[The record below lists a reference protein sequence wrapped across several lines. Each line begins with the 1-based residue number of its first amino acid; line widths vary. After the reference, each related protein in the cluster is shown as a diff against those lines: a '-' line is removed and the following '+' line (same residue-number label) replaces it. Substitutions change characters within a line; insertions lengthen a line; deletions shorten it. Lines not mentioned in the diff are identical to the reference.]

1 MAHYFENDGM
11 AQSDEKKIKVVIKD
25 ELFTFVTDHN
35 VFSKS
40 GLDFGTRTLL
50 ESIDVNELKGNIL
63 DFGCGYGPI
72 GIYLGRYKLNV
83 DMVDI
88 NLRALNLAR
97 KNADL
102 NRVKV
107 NIFES
112 NIYAN
117 VTKKYDYII
126 TNPPIRVGK
135 KILYDILFGAQTHL
149 VEGGHLI
156 LVIHKDQGAKSLTK
170 DLEKS
175 YQVKILQKN
184 KGFYVIDCYNT
195 LTS

>member
-1 MAHYFENDGM
+1 MAHYFENEGM
-11 AQSDEKKIKVVIKD
+11 AQSNEKKIKVVINN
-25 ELFTFVTDHN
+25 ELFTFITDHN

-50 ESIDVNELKGNIL
+50 ESINVKKLNGDIL

-72 GIYLGRYKLNV
+72 GIYLGKNNLNV
-83 DMVDI
+83 DMIDI

-97 KNADL
+97 KNAEL

-112 NIYAN
+112 NIYEN
-117 VTKKYDYII
+117 VTKKYNYII

-135 KILYDILFGAQTHL
+135 KILYEILFGAKEYL
-149 VEGGHLI
+149 IEGGHLI
-156 LVIHKDQGAKSLTK
+156 LVVHKDQGAKSLVK
-170 DLEKS
+170 DLEKR
-175 YQVKILQKN
+175 YQIQILQKN
-184 KGFYVIDCYNT
+184 KGFYVIDCYNA
-195 LTS
+195 LTI

>member
-1 MAHYFENDGM
+1 MAHYFENEGM
-11 AQSDEKKIKVVIKD
+11 AQSEEKKIKVVIKD
-25 ELFTFVTDHN
+25 SIFTFITDHN

-50 ESIDVNELKGNIL
+50 ESIDVNSLNGNIL

-72 GIYLGRYKLNV
+72 GIYLAKHGLNV

-88 NLRALNLAR
+88 NLRALNLAKR
-97 KNADL
+97 NAEL

-107 NIFES
+107 NVFES
-112 NIYAN
+112 NIYEN
-117 VTKKYDYII
+117 IDGKYDYII

-135 KILYDILFGAQTHL
+135 KILYEILFKAKEHL
-149 VEGGHLI
+149 LDGGHLI
-156 LVIHKDQGAKSLTK
+156 LVIHKDQGAKSLVR

-184 KGFYVIDCYNT
+184 KGFYVIDCDNS
-195 LTS
+195 LTI